1 MSLTIAS
8 PASMTLGSAGLRQRA
23 VNVASSS
30 SISLGPSERIM
41 TMSCPTR
48 RNAAPN
54 TRVAAAQSMT
64 KSFSAAC
71 IASAEDGLSVTTP
84 SEETGTLVSPEKRQ
98 ASSRN

>member
-1 MSLTIAS
+1 
-8 PASMTLGSAGLRQRA
+8 
-23 VNVASSS
+23 
-30 SISLGPSERIM
+30 M

-84 SEETGTLVSPEKRQ
+84 SEETGTLVSPENRQ